1 MEDKGITCLACD
13 DQTNMVAMGDVT
25 GHVTL
30 YNATDWSVQGTLTSN
45 GSIAAL
51 KFGKVHLKQSTCN
64 ILIVSCNN

>member
-1 MEDKGITCLACD
+1 
-13 DQTNMVAMGDVT
+13 MVAMGDVT

-64 ILIVSCNN
+64 ILIVSYK